1 MNITWT
7 TKHVTYLLQ
16 QTDCMAITSTCL
28 LHMHAALH
36 TITRHCACTNNNT
49 HVYDRRQCA
58 CARAH
63 AHTKRMR
70 GRGYQACYSPPP
82 SSLANYHYGDA
93 IASSPAP
100 GQSPNPNPPQERRLY
115 PERYPDAPFT
125 LESLCGKTENSY
137 SRSGHTK
144 RQSNCAQ

>member
-1 MNITWT
+1 MDIITLHDNVHEHYMITYMNITWTTYMNITWT

-49 HVYDRRQCA
+49 HVYDGRHWA
-58 CARAH
+58 CARARAR

-70 GRGYQACYSPPP
+70 GRGYQGP
-82 SSLANYHYGDA
+82 LA
-93 IASSPAP
+93 
-100 GQSPNPNPPQERRLY
+100 L
-115 PERYPDAPFT
+115 
-125 LESLCGKTENSY
+125 
-137 SRSGHTK
+137 
-144 RQSNCAQ
+144 